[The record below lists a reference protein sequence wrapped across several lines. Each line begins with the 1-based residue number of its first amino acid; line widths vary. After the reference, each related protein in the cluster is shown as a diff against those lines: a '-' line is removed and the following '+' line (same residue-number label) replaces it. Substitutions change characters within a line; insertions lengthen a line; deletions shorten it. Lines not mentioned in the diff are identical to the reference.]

1 MGDTWQT
8 KQTNRKF
15 ELEGK
20 NTMILVIDIGNTNI
34 VLGIYQEGSLL
45 HLWRLSTD
53 KQKTS
58 DEYLISVYNLLKIN
72 NIKPNQILNTVLGS
86 VVTPLNP
93 VFLDLVKHLT
103 GKPCKLVDLSC
114 FSHMK
119 IEMDNPDEV
128 GADRL
133 LNASA
138 GFARYGCALVIID
151 FGTATTFDV
160 ISETGSYLGGVIA
173 PGLGLSLEA
182 LTSKAFK
189 LPRIKLE
196 KPPTV
201 IGKNTIHAMQSGV
214 VNGYAGLVD
223 SMVEKIT
230 REMGMKPKTIA
241 TGGLAPL
248 IKPASA
254 TIEEVVADLT
264 LEGLF
269 MIAKRLDLA

>member
-1 MGDTWQT
+1 
-8 KQTNRKF
+8 
-15 ELEGK
+15 
-20 NTMILVIDIGNTNI
+20 MILVIDIGNTNI
-34 VLGIYQEGSLL
+34 VLGIYQDDTLL
-45 HLWRLSTD
+45 YLWRLSTD

-58 DEYLISVYNLLKIN
+58 DEYLVLVHNLLKLYCIDTDV
-72 NIKPNQILNTVLGS
+72 IQNTILGS

-93 VFLDLVKHLT
+93 VFNDLVIRLT
-103 GKPCKLVDLSC
+103 GKPCRLVDLSC
-114 FSHMK
+114 FPDMK
-119 IEMDNPDEV
+119 IEMDNPEEV

-138 GFARYGCALVIID
+138 GFARYGRALVIID

-160 ISETGSYLGGVIA
+160 ISESGAYLGGIIA

-214 VNGYAGLVD
+214 VFGYAGLVD
-223 SMVEKIT
+223 SMVWKIT
-230 REMGMKPKTIA
+230 DELPTKPKVIA
-241 TGGLAPL
+241 TGGLAAL

-254 TIEEVVADLT
+254 TIEEIVDDLT
-264 LEGLF
+264 LQGLYLV
-269 MIAKRLDLA
+269 AKKLQLT